1 MLTYFTIFNAKP
13 AINLLIKGIHGM
25 VLIRSQ
31 NALCLTTATGPTMV
45 SKRMKTDFILRA
57 PKSIQIRQVGW
68 TYGIETA

>member
-1 MLTYFTIFNAKP
+1 
-13 AINLLIKGIHGM
+13 M

-68 TYGIETA
+68 IYGIESA